1 MQENIL
7 FFVIRFSVVRF
18 SLYLSIRWTKDELR
32 GTFSIQ
38 LEGRRT
44 NSERRLSGKRLN
56 SVDESL
62 LRLIKYDNSKYH

>member
-56 SVDESL
+56 SVYKSL
-62 LRLIKYDNSKYH
+62 LSLIKYYHS